1 MADRN
6 DEGGAASAVGP
17 TSGIGAGGWGWIN
30 AGLLGIVLATFFSDV
45 SHEMCTAVLPLYLS
59 TIGLG
64 PAALGV
70 VEGVADLLVCLAKLG
85 GGLVGH
91 RLECKKPWTAGAYLV
106 TAIAT
111 AAISVAGSLLMVAS
125 LRSLAWIARGFRS
138 PLRDFLL
145 ADAVEPTHYGRAYG
159 LERAGDMLGA
169 AVGPLLAA
177 LFLYLGVDFRLVIAV
192 TVVPGVLAAA
202 SLFFLAR
209 ERVAPIAKPSLEAA
223 SATPLAPEPPRAAAR
238 LPASFRW
245 FLVGVFFF
253 GMGDF
258 SRTFLI
264 LLAGRALAV
273 EGAPAGPT
281 AVAGTLTLAVLLYA
295 LHNMT
300 SAAAALP
307 WGVWGD
313 RTAKRKVLV
322 WGYALGAGTNL
333 LLALVGGSFL
343 GLAAAMVLS
352 GVYLA
357 AEETLEK
364 AAAAEM
370 LPRESRSYGFG
381 ILAAVNAVGDMAS
394 SIYVGYLLEA
404 GAPGWAFGLAAA
416 FGLVGTLW
424 TAWLAFGRPETPLAS
439 QTS

>member
-1 MADRN
+1 MTDGTE
-6 DEGGAASAVGP
+6 EGGADPAAPPPGTGP
-17 TSGIGAGGWGWIN
+17 AAWGWVN

-91 RLECKKPWTAGAYLV
+91 RLERKKPWTAGAYLV
-106 TAIAT
+106 TALAT
-111 AAISVAGSLLMVAS
+111 AAISAAGSLVMVAS

-192 TVVPGVLAAA
+192 TIVPGVLAAA
-202 SLFFLAR
+202 SIFFLAR
-209 ERVAPIAKPSLEAA
+209 ERVEPVAKPSTEAV
-223 SATPLAPEPPRAAAR
+223 SALPQEPTLPRPAAR

-273 EGAPAGPT
+273 EGTSAGP
-281 AVAGTLTLAVLLYA
+281 AAMAGTLSWAVLLYA
-295 LHNMT
+295 LHNVV
-300 SAAAALP
+300 SALAALP

-313 RTAKRKVLV
+313 RASKRKVLV

-333 LLALVGGSFL
+333 LLAWVGGSFL
-343 GLAAAMVLS
+343 GLAAAMLLS

-394 SIYVGYLLEA
+394 SLYVGFLLEA

-424 TAWLAFGRPETPLAS
+424 TGWLAFGRSEKPPALQAP
-439 QTS
+439 